1 MARRFSRN
9 RAIRPPARSTLWVGG
24 RIAQTAVGAS
34 SVATLLGTLNAAA
47 LLLRP
52 FTIVRT
58 RLVVSVI
65 SDQTAA
71 SEFVEGAMGWQVVT
85 ETAAA
90 AGIAS
95 LPSPLTEVDADFH
108 VYMPFMNSIVNLTS
122 VGAFERTGEGAFWT
136 VDSKSMRKVGSDD
149 DVAVTV
155 EGASS
160 NGFSIAIEGRFLVKL
175 H

>member
-1 MARRFSRN
+1 MARRFVRN
-9 RAIRPPARSTLWVGG
+9 VRPPARTMIWGSS

-34 SVATLLGTLNAAA
+34 NVAVLLGTFNAAFLA
-47 LLLRP
+47 LRP

-65 SDQTAA
+65 SDQQAA
-71 SEFVEGAMGWQVVT
+71 TEFVQGSMGFQIVT

-95 LPSPLTEVDADFH
+95 LPTPITEPSADYH
-108 VYMPFMNSIVNLTS
+108 VYMPFLNSIVNLSS
-122 VGAFERTGEGAFWT
+122 VGAYERTGQASFWT
-136 VDSKSMRKVGSDD
+136 VDLKAMRKVGSDD
-149 DVAVTV
+149 DLAVTV
-155 EGASS
+155 EGESS
-160 NGFSIAIEGRFLVKL
+160 NGYAIALEGRMLVKL